1 MINEAEITDILP
13 TNQCSVLLLVRD
25 KIILHESTVT
35 AMVQY
40 YILYALPPVFTLE
53 NKTVILNDP
62 NL

>member
-13 TNQCSVLLLVRD
+13 TNQCSVLLLARD
-25 KIILHESTVT
+25 KIIHESTVT

-62 NL
+62 NV